1 MGLLTVC
8 AQHYEGLFW
17 LGAFYGL
24 LTFMPHLYRFFNG
37 SRSWVVSA
45 EARALRYAPIQQFL
59 FVAFIASLL
68 YVGGTLP
75 CGRFYYESFEGFI
88 GNGWLRV
95 SYQYL
100 YVYLGYL
107 AHVVERLD
115 RLAHTLIRAFFN
127 LVRARGS
134 LLVSAAR

>member
-1 MGLLTVC
+1 
-8 AQHYEGLFW
+8 
-17 LGAFYGL
+17 
-24 LTFMPHLYRFFNG
+24 MPHLYRFFNA
-37 SRSWVVSA
+37 SRSWVVLA
-45 EARALRYAPIQQFL
+45 EARALRYAPVQQFL

-115 RLAHTLIRAFFN
+115 RLAHTLVRAFFN
-127 LVRARGS
+127 LIRARGS
-134 LLVSAAR
+134 ALVSTPH